1 MGNPILRRIRNS
13 TFCNGPVARSND
25 GALLAELQGNLAKK
39 TNISQYKTYHDVTAR
54 VPFFAAGAL
63 DVSADA
69 QSSSPADTGVIWLH
83 RVSRKKNLLRLSMYN
98 LANQLIVG
106 PGFEINVRLIKSDKF
121 PENASFEIEEMG
133 EEIGKFT
140 IDTTSAL
147 GDTTVS
153 IGTGDTSTENTLC
166 RQGDYLFLYATFSTA
181 EGVSEVDFELL
192 KKFAILSLH
201 IVFEEEHA

>member
-83 RVSRKKNLLRLSMYN
+83 RVSRKKK
-98 LANQLIVG
+98 
-106 PGFEINVRLIKSDKF
+106 PFEIVYVQFGQPVNCWAWF
-121 PENASFEIEEMG
+121 
-133 EEIGKFT
+133 
-140 IDTTSAL
+140 
-147 GDTTVS
+147 
-153 IGTGDTSTENTLC
+153 
-166 RQGDYLFLYATFSTA
+166 
-181 EGVSEVDFELL
+181 
-192 KKFAILSLH
+192 
-201 IVFEEEHA
+201 